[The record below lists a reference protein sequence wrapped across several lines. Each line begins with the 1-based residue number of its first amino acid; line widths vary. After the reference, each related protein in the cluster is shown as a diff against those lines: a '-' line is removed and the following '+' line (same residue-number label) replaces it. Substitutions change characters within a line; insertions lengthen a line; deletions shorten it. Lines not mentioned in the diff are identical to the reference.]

1 MYIYKALLHH
11 GYGAFSLAILEYIDI
26 SHLSKEDARKLV
38 LSKEQYYLDTLS
50 PHYNI
55 NPIAGSRLGS
65 QHTKETKALMSF
77 AKAGENHPM
86 FGRTLPTETLDK
98 ISATK
103 GTLIFQFDTKGILV
117 NTFSSARQAATN
129 FNCSKTTIKKYAIN
143 GELFQDKWTLFVCKS
158 LSDCNQKE

>member
-1 MYIYKALLHH
+1 MI
-11 GYGAFSLAILEYIDI
+11 
-26 SHLSKEDARKLV
+26 
-38 LSKEQYYLDTLS
+38 LSKEQYYLDALS

-86 FGRTLPTETLDK
+86 FGRTLPAETLDK

-103 GTLIFQFDTKGILV
+103 GTPIFQFDTKGILV

-143 GELFQDKWTLFVCKS
+143 GELFQGKWTLFVCKS